1 MRIGILIL
9 ALLLALPLAA
19 QEKVYKKVNPDG
31 SVEYSD
37 KPIPGGELMSV
48 PKGTVITL
56 PKPSDFK
63 AAETTADRKAAEKKK
78 AEEHAAAYTRFEI
91 VRPRDD
97 EAIRSNSGDFTAQLA
112 LEPGIV
118 EGDRLRWKMDGNVI
132 EGAGS
137 LTLILRNVDRGTHTL
152 QAEIVDP
159 DGKVIKSTPVITFHL
174 LRYAG
179 GGRATIG
186 QTPAT
191 PTGLPSP

>member
-9 ALLLALPLAA
+9 ALFLTLPLAA
-19 QEKVYKKVNPDG
+19 QEKVYKKINPDG

-37 KPIPGGELMSV
+37 KPIPGGELMNV
-48 PKGTVITL
+48 PKGTVVTL

-63 AAETTADRKAAEKKK
+63 AAETTGDRKAAEKQQ

-91 VRPRDD
+91 LRPRDD
-97 EAIRSNSGDFTAQLA
+97 EAIRSNSGDLTAQLA

-118 EGDRLRWKMDGNVI
+118 EGDRLRWKLDGNVI
-132 EGAGS
+132 EGAGG

-152 QAEIVDP
+152 QAEIVDSQ
-159 DGKVIKSTPVITFHL
+159 GKVVKSTPTITFHL

-179 GGRATIG
+179 G
-186 QTPAT
+186 
-191 PTGLPSP
+191 PSAFGN